1 MVKNTKGVGRP
12 PETDAA
18 GKPVD
23 KTQITLLVP
32 TFLLGFL
39 RKNKINRSQL
49 FTRVITMLYLGEICP
64 KCYGDD
70 INKTYIGT
78 MCRKCSTDARTFF
91 FIWNDCPSCNKQYAR
106 NNMGNY
112 QWDDNNKPIYGCYSC
127 MGEPETDQEKKE
139 RLEQEAKDKI
149 EAQEREE
156 QDKILLA
163 NLEKEAKK

>member
-1 MVKNTKGVGRP
+1 MGMTS
-12 PETDAA
+12 
-18 GKPVD
+18 
-23 KTQITLLVP
+23 I
-32 TFLLGFL
+32 
-39 RKNKINRSQL
+39 
-49 FTRVITMLYLGEICP
+49 
-64 KCYGDD
+64 
-70 INKTYIGT
+70 KTYIGT

-112 QWDDNNKPIYGCYSC
+112 QWDDNNNPIYGCYYC